1 MVKEFMTR
9 KLAVF
14 LLFIFILGAF
24 WPAQVAAQPA
34 ISAQSGILIDVRT
47 GQVLWEKN
55 PHQKRSIASTTK
67 IMTAVLVLE
76 RAQFTD
82 VVTTSQKA
90 ADVGEAELYLS
101 PGEQRTVEEL
111 LYGLLLKSAN
121 DAAMTL
127 AEHVGGSVE
136 HFVELMNKKAELIG
150 ARNTNFTNPHGLTD
164 GSHHSTAYDLSL
176 IARYALLD
184 PEFAKIVSTEHRTI
198 PWPDNQYPRE
208 LENHNKLLK
217 RYPYADGVKTGY
229 TTKAGHCLVASATKD
244 ETKLLLVVLGSPT
257 SEACYT
263 DSERLL
269 DYGFT
274 NFRRER
280 VVRRGKVY
288 KAVNL
293 PVWEGEKLNL
303 IAASDLFVQVKQ
315 NPHTLESKVSFEEPK
330 VLPIFKGQKFGEVIV
345 TQDGLEFERVDLV
358 AQKDIPK
365 PAWWQRVVIFVR
377 SFLGRLG
384 R

>member
-1 MVKEFMTR
+1 MVKGFMAR
-9 KLAVF
+9 RLAVF
-14 LLFIFILGAF
+14 LLCIFVLGAF
-24 WPAQVAAQPA
+24 WPARVAAQPA
-34 ISAQSGILIDVRT
+34 IGAQSGILVDAQT

-67 IMTAVLVLE
+67 IMTAALVLE

-82 VVTTSQKA
+82 IVTTSQEA

-111 LYGLLLKSAN
+111 LYGLLLRSAN
-121 DAAMTL
+121 DAAMAL

-136 HFVELMNKKAELIG
+136 HFVELMNKKTELIG
-150 ARNTNFTNPHGLTD
+150 ARNTNFTDPHGLTD
-164 GSHHSTAYDLSL
+164 GDHYSTAYDLSL

-184 PEFAKIVSTEHRTI
+184 PGFAKIVSTEHRTI

-229 TTKAGHCLVASATKD
+229 TRKAGYCLVASATKD
-244 ETKLLLVVLGSPT
+244 RAKLLSVVLGSLT

-269 DYGFT
+269 DYGFM

-280 VVRRGKVY
+280 VVQRGKVY

-303 IAASDLFVQVKQ
+303 IAISDLFIQVKQ
-315 NPHTLESKVSFEEPK
+315 NPRTLENEVSFEEPK

-345 TQDGLEFERVDLV
+345 TQDGQELGRVDLV
-358 AQKDIPK
+358 AQKDIHK
-365 PAWWQRVVIFVR
+365 PAWWQRVIIFVR
-377 SFLGRLG
+377 SFLGKLG